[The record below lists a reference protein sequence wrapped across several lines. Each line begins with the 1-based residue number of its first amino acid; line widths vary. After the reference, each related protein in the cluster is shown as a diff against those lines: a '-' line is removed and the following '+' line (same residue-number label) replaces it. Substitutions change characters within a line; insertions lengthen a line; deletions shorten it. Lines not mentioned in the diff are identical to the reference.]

1 MTKATQSKAA
11 SSAAEIGDM
20 AALIPS
26 WERSLRAAGKSPR
39 TLETY
44 RESARQLQAFLAAQ
58 GMPTDVAKIRR
69 EHVETW
75 QEHLLAKWKP
85 ATANNRHRGAA
96 SFFKWCIE
104 EGEIAESP
112 MANIDPPTIPE
123 EPVDVIRDEDLKK
136 LLKTCDS
143 PKDATAPRKFED
155 KRDAAIIRLF
165 VDTGMRCSELVGL
178 AVDDLD
184 LQQDVAIVVGKGGRP
199 RACPFGAKTGQAID
213 RYLRLRRSH
222 LHAASPALW
231 IGRMGRM
238 TDSGIRQM
246 LERRAIEA
254 GIAHVHPHQ
263 LRHTFAH
270 QWLADGNNEGDLMRL
285 AGWRSRAMLN
295 RYGASAADER
305 ARAAHR
311 RAAPGDR
318 I

>member
-1 MTKATQSKAA
+1 MTKAAQSRA
-11 SSAAEIGDM
+11 SRSAAEVGDI

-26 WERSLRAAGKSPR
+26 WERSLRAANKSPR

-44 RESARQLQAFLAAQ
+44 GESARQLQAFLAAQ
-58 GMPTDVAKIRR
+58 GMPTDVAKVRR
-69 EHVETW
+69 EHVEAW
-75 QEHLLAKWKP
+75 LEALLAKWKP
-85 ATANNRHRGAA
+85 ATANNRYRGAA
-96 SFFKWCIE
+96 SFFGWCVD
-104 EGEIAESP
+104 EGEIPASP
-112 MANIDPPTIPE
+112 MAKMKPPSIPE
-123 EPVDVIRDEDLKK
+123 EPVDVISDDDLRK
-136 LLKTCDS
+136 LLKTCDT
-143 PKDATAPRKFED
+143 KAYED
-155 KRDAAIIRLF
+155 RRDMAIIRLL

-178 AVDDLD
+178 AVEDLD
-184 LQQDVAIVVGKGGRP
+184 LQQDVAIVVGKGRRP

-213 RYLRLRRSH
+213 RYLRMRRQH
-222 LHAASPALW
+222 PHANSPALW
-231 IGRMGRM
+231 LGLKGRI
-238 TDSGIRQM
+238 TDSGVRQM
-246 LERRAIEA
+246 LERRAAEA